1 MLQFI
6 RDRAQGWI
14 AWVIVGFIII
24 PFALWGLNEYVGG
37 SSEIAAAEV
46 NGQNVSQRQLQESYY
61 RQRQRLQE
69 MFGGKLPEE
78 LFSETAMK
86 QQLLQQ
92 LIEDELL
99 LQSSFSSKMRIG
111 DQQLGAVIRSID
123 AFQENSQFS
132 NELYERV
139 LRTQGMQPASF
150 EYKVRRDLLLQQYRI
165 GVEGSEFTTD
175 VEVKLISELN
185 RQQRQV
191 EYITV
196 PVSDFTKAVSVSDDE
211 LNSYYSANQ
220 SRYSTPD
227 MVKVN
232 YLELK
237 QDNLASEIAIEESLL
252 KERYESQVINY
263 KTPEERRARHI
274 LITDDDDAKAR
285 QDAEALL
292 AKIKAGESFETL
304 AKELSQDPGSASQGG
319 DLGFFGLGLM
329 DKAFEDAAYQLTIG
343 ELSPVVKSEFGYHI
357 IKLEEIRGGET
368 KSFADVR
375 LEILAEVQQERAEQR
390 FYDQAEILAN
400 ITYEQPDTLQAAAE
414 QLNLVIKV
422 SPMFAQNGGQ
432 GIAKNA
438 KFSQAAFSEDVLQR
452 GNNSEVIELSKTH
465 FVVLRIEEHQPAGV
479 KPLEMVKSSIHK
491 VLLKDKA
498 EASAREYASTLL
510 QKINEGEKAQELAQQ
525 ENLKWR
531 ETTIK
536 RDEKEM
542 DQMLAAAIFKMSHPT
557 SGESTRQLLQ
567 ISNGDQVIVSLNVV
581 ESIDSSNGTI
591 DEKAQK
597 ALQKGYA
604 IASYGSVV
612 GSLRS
617 EADIKINQ

>member
-46 NGQNVSQRQLQESYY
+46 NGQKISQRQLQESYY

-92 LIEDELL
+92 LVEDELL
-99 LQSSFSSKMRIG
+99 LQASFSSKMRIG

-123 AFQENSQFS
+123 AFKENSQFS

-150 EYKVRRDLLLQQYRI
+150 EYKVRRDLLLQQYRT
-165 GVEGSEFTTD
+165 GVEGSEFATEI
-175 VEVKLISELN
+175 EVKLISELN

-196 PVSDFTKAVSVSDDE
+196 PVSDFAKTASVSDDE
-211 LNSYYSANQ
+211 LKSYYAANE

-237 QDNLASEIAIEESLL
+237 QASLASEIDVEESLL

-274 LITDDDDAKAR
+274 LIADDDDTKAR

-292 AKIKAGESFETL
+292 AKIRSGDSFETL
-304 AKELSQDPGSASQGG
+304 AKELSQDPGSAAQGG
-319 DLGFFGLGLM
+319 DLGFFGRGLM
-329 DKAFEDAAYQLTIG
+329 DQAFEDATYQLKVG

-368 KSFADVR
+368 RAFADVR
-375 LEILAEVQQERAEQR
+375 QEILAEVQQERAEQR

-414 QLNLVIKV
+414 QLNLTIKV
-422 SPMFAQNGGQ
+422 SSMFAQNGGE
-432 GIAKNA
+432 GIAKND
-438 KFSQAAFSEDVLQR
+438 KFSRAAFSEDVLQR

-491 VLLKDKA
+491 LLLKEKA
-498 EASAREYASTLL
+498 KASASEYASTLL
-510 QKINEGEKAQELAQQ
+510 QKINEGEKAKELAKQ
-525 ENLKWR
+525 ENLKWH
-531 ETTIK
+531 EATIK
-536 RDEKEM
+536 RGETEM
-542 DQMLAAAIFKMSHPT
+542 DQMLTSAIFKMSHPK
-557 SGESTRQLLQ
+557 SGEPTRQLLS
-567 ISNGDQVIVSLNVV
+567 ISNGDQVIVSLNAV
-581 ESIDSSNGTI
+581 ESIVASNITI
-591 DEKAQK
+591 DKKEQK

-604 IASYGSVV
+604 VASYSSVV
-612 GSLRS
+612 ESLRS
-617 EADIKINQ
+617 ESDIIINQ